1 MAKSKSRNLADVI
14 GKKSI
19 YAQNYTDVAA
29 NNGVTLSQLAIDV
42 DAVEGLIGSGTSSLV
57 SNTYLQSAIAN
68 TNAWIAT
75 ENARIDL
82 LNTNLTSTNTAIRS
96 YVDQEVA
103 NLVDSA
109 PATLDTLNE
118 LAAALG
124 DNPNFATTLTTNL
137 SQKLGASATVTLNGD
152 VTGTASFS
160 SNAVTVTTDIANSGV
175 TAGSYGSS
183 SAIPVI
189 TVGADGR
196 VTSATTQAV
205 AGVNSF
211 SYSAANNTLTIATAD
226 GGNFTATIDQAEWD
240 NYMTVANTN
249 AAIASAI
256 NNLVD
261 GAPAALDTLN
271 ELAAAINDDANYAA
285 TVTTALGTKAT
296 WSALTATNTAI
307 RSLVSDVDGRAD
319 LLNTNL
325 TSTNTAIRTLVNSN
339 LANTN
344 AWIATENARIDLVNT
359 NLTSTNT
366 ALRSLI
372 STNASDI
379 SNVRSEL
386 YATNTAIR
394 ALVTDNANET
404 SALWS
409 ALTSTNTA
417 VRAYTDTAVS
427 NLVDSAPA
435 TLDTL
440 NELAAALGDDPNFAT
455 TLTTNLGQKLGATA
469 TVTLTGDV
477 SGSGSFSSNS
487 VSIAVTV
494 ADDSHNHVLSNV
506 DGLESALANRMQVAN
521 TIALVNSRLGATAS
535 VALTGDVT
543 GTATFSANAVSVTTD
558 IANSGVTSGT
568 YGSSTE
574 VPVVVIGADG
584 RVTSATTQTVAGV
597 TGFTFTQANNNLRIT
612 VADGTT
618 YDAVVNVSDKATWTE
633 LLATNTAIRSLISTN
648 AATELSHLAN
658 TNAYIA
664 DESARIDLLNTNLT
678 STNTAIR
685 SYVDTSVANLVDS
698 APAALDTLNELASAL
713 GDDENFATT
722 LATNLGQ
729 KLGATATVTL
739 SGDVTGSANF
749 SANSVTVVT
758 DIANTAVTA
767 GSYGSASAIPVI
779 TVAADGRITGATT
792 QTVAGVTATT
802 YTQGNNVYRVSTAD
816 GKTFD
821 TVIPTSDKLQVANAA
836 ATYETISN
844 VNAYLANTNAY
855 IASVSATERA
865 ALANTNAY
873 IANVKTIATN
883 RLGETAT
890 ITLTGDVGGTASFS
904 SNAATI
910 TVLSNNLAANSFVTA
925 NYVANTTFQTFV
937 ANNQYVFSEYTY
949 TASNN
954 QQSFGGA
961 DDNGNTLSYVS
972 GKTSVFMNGVLL
984 VNGSDYY
991 ASNTT
996 SIWLADGAGTGD
1008 VISMQ
1013 AFSSAANFVEKDAN
1027 ISTGSTTLSGT
1038 SAQVVDSFGTGDYR
1052 TAKYIVQCTDTDNNY
1067 YQSAEVLLI
1076 HDGTNVEITQYG
1088 SVELGAALPG
1098 DIMTIDADISGGNVR
1113 LKVTPTGTNSVVKV
1127 LRLMIV

>member
-1 MAKSKSRNLADVI
+1 MSKSKSRNLADVI

-29 NNGVTLSQLAIDV
+29 NNGVTLSQLALDV
-42 DAVEGLIGSGTSSLV
+42 DAVEGLIGSGTASLV

-96 YVDQEVA
+96 YVDTSVA

-109 PATLDTLNE
+109 PEALN
-118 LAAALG
+118 
-124 DNPNFATTLTTNL
+124 
-137 SQKLGASATVTLNGD
+137 
-152 VTGTASFS
+152 
-160 SNAVTVTTDIANSGV
+160 
-175 TAGSYGSS
+175 
-183 SAIPVI
+183 
-189 TVGADGR
+189 
-196 VTSATTQAV
+196 
-205 AGVNSF
+205 
-211 SYSAANNTLTIATAD
+211 
-226 GGNFTATIDQAEWD
+226 
-240 NYMTVANTN
+240 
-249 AAIASAI
+249 
-256 NNLVD
+256 
-261 GAPAALDTLN
+261 
-271 ELAAAINDDANYAA
+271 
-285 TVTTALGTKAT
+285 
-296 WSALTATNTAI
+296 
-307 RSLVSDVDGRAD
+307 
-319 LLNTNL
+319 
-325 TSTNTAIRTLVNSN
+325 
-339 LANTN
+339 
-344 AWIATENARIDLVNT
+344 
-359 NLTSTNT
+359 
-366 ALRSLI
+366 
-372 STNASDI
+372 
-379 SNVRSEL
+379 
-386 YATNTAIR
+386 
-394 ALVTDNANET
+394 
-404 SALWS
+404 
-409 ALTSTNTA
+409 
-417 VRAYTDTAVS
+417 
-427 NLVDSAPA
+427 
-435 TLDTL
+435 TL
-440 NELAAALGDDPNFAT
+440 NELAAALGDDENFAT
-455 TLTTNLGQKLGATA
+455 TLTTNLGQKLGAAA

-494 ADDSHNHVLSNV
+494 ADDSHNHVIGNV
-506 DGLESALANRMQVAN
+506 DGLQTALDAKATWSGLTSTNTAIRALVSDRMQVAN
-521 TIALVNSRLGATAS
+521 TIALVDSRLGATAS

-543 GTATFSANAVSVTTD
+543 GTATFSGNAVSVTTD
-558 IANSGVTSGT
+558 ISNSGVTAGT

-612 VADGTT
+612 VADGKT
-618 YDAVVNVSDKATWTE
+618 YDAVVNVSDKATWTA
-633 LLATNTAIRSLISTN
+633 LTSTNTAIRSLISTN
-648 AATELSHLAN
+648 AATELAHLAN

-664 DESARIDLLNTNLT
+664 SESARIDLLNTNLT

-698 APAALDTLNELASAL
+698 APAALDTLNELAAAL

-729 KLGATATVTL
+729 KLGATATVSL

-758 DIANTAVTA
+758 DISNSGVTA

-779 TVAADGRITGATT
+779 TVGADGRITGATT

-821 TVIPTSDKLQVANAA
+821 TVIPTSDKLQVANAV
-836 ATYETISN
+836 ATYQTIATSK
-844 VNAYLANTNAY
+844 AYLANTNAY

-890 ITLTGDVGGTASFS
+890 ITLNGVVGGTASFS

-910 TVLSNNLAANSFVTA
+910 TVLSNTLAANSFVTA
-925 NYVANTTFQTFV
+925 NYVSNTTFQAYV
-937 ANNQYVFSEYTY
+937 ANNSYVFSEYTY

-954 QQSFGGA
+954 QQSFSGV
-961 DDNGNTLSYVS
+961 DDNGNTLSYIS

-984 VNGSDYY
+984 VNGSDYF

-996 SIWLADGAGTGD
+996 SIWLADGAGAGD
-1008 VISMQ
+1008 VISLQ
-1013 AFSSAANFVEKDAN
+1013 AFDSASNFVEKDAN

-1038 SAQVVDSFGTGDYR
+1038 SAQVVDTFGTGDYR

-1098 DIMTIDADISGGNVR
+1098 DIMSIDADISAGNVR

>member
-1 MAKSKSRNLADVI
+1 MSKSKSRNLADVI

-29 NNGVTLSQLAIDV
+29 NNGVTLSQLALDV
-42 DAVEGLIGSGTSSLV
+42 DAVEGLIGSGTASLV

-96 YVDQEVA
+96 YVDTSVA

-109 PATLDTLNE
+109 PEALN
-118 LAAALG
+118 
-124 DNPNFATTLTTNL
+124 
-137 SQKLGASATVTLNGD
+137 
-152 VTGTASFS
+152 
-160 SNAVTVTTDIANSGV
+160 
-175 TAGSYGSS
+175 
-183 SAIPVI
+183 
-189 TVGADGR
+189 
-196 VTSATTQAV
+196 
-205 AGVNSF
+205 
-211 SYSAANNTLTIATAD
+211 
-226 GGNFTATIDQAEWD
+226 
-240 NYMTVANTN
+240 
-249 AAIASAI
+249 
-256 NNLVD
+256 
-261 GAPAALDTLN
+261 
-271 ELAAAINDDANYAA
+271 
-285 TVTTALGTKAT
+285 
-296 WSALTATNTAI
+296 
-307 RSLVSDVDGRAD
+307 
-319 LLNTNL
+319 
-325 TSTNTAIRTLVNSN
+325 
-339 LANTN
+339 
-344 AWIATENARIDLVNT
+344 
-359 NLTSTNT
+359 
-366 ALRSLI
+366 
-372 STNASDI
+372 
-379 SNVRSEL
+379 
-386 YATNTAIR
+386 
-394 ALVTDNANET
+394 
-404 SALWS
+404 
-409 ALTSTNTA
+409 
-417 VRAYTDTAVS
+417 
-427 NLVDSAPA
+427 
-435 TLDTL
+435 TL
-440 NELAAALGDDPNFAT
+440 NELAAALGDDENFAT
-455 TLTTNLGQKLGATA
+455 TLTTNLGQKLGAAA

-494 ADDSHNHVLSNV
+494 ADDSHNHVIGNV
-506 DGLESALANRMQVAN
+506 DGLQTALDAKATWSGLTSTNTAIRALVSDRMQVAN
-521 TIALVNSRLGATAS
+521 TIALVDSRLGATAS

-543 GTATFSANAVSVTTD
+543 GTATFSGNAVSVTTD
-558 IANSGVTSGT
+558 ISNSGVTAGT

-612 VADGTT
+612 VADGKT
-618 YDAVVNVSDKATWTE
+618 YDAVVNVSDKATWTA
-633 LLATNTAIRSLISTN
+633 LTSTNTAIRSLISTN
-648 AATELSHLAN
+648 AATELAHLAN

-664 DESARIDLLNTNLT
+664 SESARIDLLNTNLT

-698 APAALDTLNELASAL
+698 APAALDTLNELAAAL

-729 KLGATATVTL
+729 KLGATATVSL

-758 DIANTAVTA
+758 DISNSGVTA

-821 TVIPTSDKLQVANAA
+821 TVIPTSDKLQVANAV
-836 ATYETISN
+836 ATYQTIATSK
-844 VNAYLANTNAY
+844 AYLANTNAY

-890 ITLTGDVGGTASFS
+890 ITLNGVVGGTASFS

-910 TVLSNNLAANSFVTA
+910 TVLSNTLAANSFVTA
-925 NYVANTTFQTFV
+925 NYVSNTTFQAYV
-937 ANNQYVFSEYTY
+937 ANNSYVFSEYTY

-954 QQSFGGA
+954 QQSFSGV
-961 DDNGNTLSYVS
+961 DDNGNTLSYIS

-984 VNGSDYY
+984 VNGSDYF

-996 SIWLADGAGTGD
+996 SIWLADGAGAGD
-1008 VISMQ
+1008 VISLQ
-1013 AFSSAANFVEKDAN
+1013 AFDSASNFVEKDAN

-1038 SAQVVDSFGTGDYR
+1038 SAQVVDTFGTGDYR

-1098 DIMTIDADISGGNVR
+1098 DIMSIDADISAGNVR

>member
-1 MAKSKSRNLADVI
+1 MSKSKSRNLADVI

-29 NNGVTLSQLAIDV
+29 NNGVTLSQLALDV
-42 DAVEGLIGSGTSSLV
+42 DAVEGLIGSGTASLV

-96 YVDQEVA
+96 YVDTSVA

-109 PATLDTLNE
+109 PEALN
-118 LAAALG
+118 
-124 DNPNFATTLTTNL
+124 
-137 SQKLGASATVTLNGD
+137 
-152 VTGTASFS
+152 
-160 SNAVTVTTDIANSGV
+160 
-175 TAGSYGSS
+175 
-183 SAIPVI
+183 
-189 TVGADGR
+189 
-196 VTSATTQAV
+196 
-205 AGVNSF
+205 
-211 SYSAANNTLTIATAD
+211 
-226 GGNFTATIDQAEWD
+226 
-240 NYMTVANTN
+240 
-249 AAIASAI
+249 
-256 NNLVD
+256 
-261 GAPAALDTLN
+261 
-271 ELAAAINDDANYAA
+271 
-285 TVTTALGTKAT
+285 
-296 WSALTATNTAI
+296 
-307 RSLVSDVDGRAD
+307 
-319 LLNTNL
+319 
-325 TSTNTAIRTLVNSN
+325 
-339 LANTN
+339 
-344 AWIATENARIDLVNT
+344 
-359 NLTSTNT
+359 
-366 ALRSLI
+366 
-372 STNASDI
+372 
-379 SNVRSEL
+379 
-386 YATNTAIR
+386 
-394 ALVTDNANET
+394 
-404 SALWS
+404 
-409 ALTSTNTA
+409 
-417 VRAYTDTAVS
+417 
-427 NLVDSAPA
+427 
-435 TLDTL
+435 TL
-440 NELAAALGDDPNFAT
+440 NELAAALGDDENFAT
-455 TLTTNLGQKLGATA
+455 TLTTNLGQKLGAAA

-494 ADDSHNHVLSNV
+494 ADDSHNHVIGNV
-506 DGLESALANRMQVAN
+506 DGLQTALDAKATWSGLTSTNTAIRALVSDRMQVAN
-521 TIALVNSRLGATAS
+521 TIALVDSRLGATAS

-543 GTATFSANAVSVTTD
+543 GTATFSGNAVSVTTD
-558 IANSGVTSGT
+558 ISNSGVTAGT

-612 VADGTT
+612 VADGKT
-618 YDAVVNVSDKATWTE
+618 YDAVVNVSDKATWSS
-633 LLATNTAIRSLISTN
+633 LLATNTAIRSLVSDVDGRADLLNTNLTATNTAIRSLISTN
-648 AATELSHLAN
+648 AATELAHLAN

-664 DESARIDLLNTNLT
+664 SESARIDLLNTNLT

-698 APAALDTLNELASAL
+698 APAALDTLNELAAAL

-729 KLGATATVTL
+729 KLGATATVSL

-758 DIANTAVTA
+758 DISNSGVTA

-821 TVIPTSDKLQVANAA
+821 TVIPTSDKLQVANAV
-836 ATYETISN
+836 ATYQTIATSK
-844 VNAYLANTNAY
+844 AYLANTNAY

-890 ITLTGDVGGTASFS
+890 ITLNGVVGGTASFS

-910 TVLSNNLAANSFVTA
+910 TVLSNTLAANSFVTA
-925 NYVANTTFQTFV
+925 NYVSNTTFQAYV
-937 ANNQYVFSEYTY
+937 ANNSYVFSEYTY

-954 QQSFGGA
+954 QQSFSGV
-961 DDNGNTLSYVS
+961 DDNGNTLSYIS

-984 VNGSDYY
+984 VNGSDYF

-996 SIWLADGAGTGD
+996 SIWLADGAGAGD
-1008 VISMQ
+1008 VISLQ
-1013 AFSSAANFVEKDAN
+1013 AFDSASNFVEKDAN

-1038 SAQVVDSFGTGDYR
+1038 SAQVVDTFGTGDYR

-1098 DIMTIDADISGGNVR
+1098 DIMSIDADISAGNVR

>member
-1 MAKSKSRNLADVI
+1 MSKSKSRNLADVI

-29 NNGVTLSQLAIDV
+29 NNGVTLSQLALDV
-42 DAVEGLIGSGTSSLV
+42 DAVEGLIGSGTASLV

-96 YVDQEVA
+96 YVDTSVA

-109 PATLDTLNE
+109 PEALNTLNE

-124 DNPNFATTLTTNL
+124 
-137 SQKLGASATVTLNGD
+137 GD
-152 VTGTASFS
+152 
-160 SNAVTVTTDIANSGV
+160 
-175 TAGSYGSS
+175 
-183 SAIPVI
+183 
-189 TVGADGR
+189 
-196 VTSATTQAV
+196 
-205 AGVNSF
+205 
-211 SYSAANNTLTIATAD
+211 
-226 GGNFTATIDQAEWD
+226 E
-240 NYMTVANTN
+240 
-249 AAIASAI
+249 
-256 NNLVD
+256 
-261 GAPAALDTLN
+261 
-271 ELAAAINDDANYAA
+271 
-285 TVTTALGTKAT
+285 
-296 WSALTATNTAI
+296 
-307 RSLVSDVDGRAD
+307 
-319 LLNTNL
+319 
-325 TSTNTAIRTLVNSN
+325 
-339 LANTN
+339 
-344 AWIATENARIDLVNT
+344 
-359 NLTSTNT
+359 
-366 ALRSLI
+366 
-372 STNASDI
+372 
-379 SNVRSEL
+379 
-386 YATNTAIR
+386 
-394 ALVTDNANET
+394 
-404 SALWS
+404 
-409 ALTSTNTA
+409 
-417 VRAYTDTAVS
+417 
-427 NLVDSAPA
+427 
-435 TLDTL
+435 
-440 NELAAALGDDPNFAT
+440 NFAT
-455 TLTTNLGQKLGATA
+455 TLTTNLGQKLGAAA

-494 ADDSHNHVLSNV
+494 ADDSHNHVIGNV
-506 DGLESALANRMQVAN
+506 DGLQTALDAKATWSGLTSTNTAIRALVSDRMQVAN
-521 TIALVNSRLGATAS
+521 TIALVDSRLGATAS

-543 GTATFSANAVSVTTD
+543 GTATFSGNAVSVTTD
-558 IANSGVTSGT
+558 ISNSGVTAGT

-612 VADGTT
+612 VADGKT
-618 YDAVVNVSDKATWTE
+618 YDAVVNVSDKATWTA
-633 LLATNTAIRSLISTN
+633 LTSTNTAIRSLISTN
-648 AATELSHLAN
+648 AATELAHLAN

-664 DESARIDLLNTNLT
+664 SESARIDLLNTNLT

-698 APAALDTLNELASAL
+698 APAALDTLNELAAAL

-729 KLGATATVTL
+729 KLGATATVSL

-758 DIANTAVTA
+758 DISNSGVTA

-779 TVAADGRITGATT
+779 TVGADGRITGATT

-821 TVIPTSDKLQVANAA
+821 TVIPTSDKLQVANAV
-836 ATYETISN
+836 ATYQTIATSK
-844 VNAYLANTNAY
+844 AYLANTNAY

-890 ITLTGDVGGTASFS
+890 ITLNGVVGGTASFS

-910 TVLSNNLAANSFVTA
+910 TVLSNTLAANSFVTA
-925 NYVANTTFQTFV
+925 NYVSNTTFQAYV
-937 ANNQYVFSEYTY
+937 ANNSYVFSEYTY

-954 QQSFGGA
+954 QQSFSGV
-961 DDNGNTLSYVS
+961 DDNGNTLSYIS

-984 VNGSDYY
+984 VNGSDYF

-996 SIWLADGAGTGD
+996 SIWLADGAGAGD
-1008 VISMQ
+1008 VISLQ
-1013 AFSSAANFVEKDAN
+1013 AFDSASNFVEKDAN

-1038 SAQVVDSFGTGDYR
+1038 SAQVVDTFGTGDYR

-1098 DIMTIDADISGGNVR
+1098 DIMSIDADISAGNVR